1 MFEVEKIAR
10 GLEGI
15 ENSEDFFHELEKLEL
30 LYLPQDIELPEAI
43 KIVEIISGKNFPAGL
58 FLSIN
63 WGNQMAL
70 RENNEKTQ
78 DNERVILSNLKPNGR
93 LVPFINITQKLAIIG
108 EKSVKIVEKH
118 NVNFR
123 KINSLSLE
131 LYEIDDKRISN
142 HRADFCESTINPY
155 TYLSNIY
162 LFICSA
168 ILGRMKEILKM
179 SFKYSNER
187 IQGGKPIISYFAI
200 KEKIFKI
207 LEFIEVVDSAISE
220 IAKTKDKSKSTP
232 KIVYLT
238 KYIVRESVI
247 CSSESIQIF
256 GGYGYMKEFKVEK
269 FFRET
274 ETIKN
279 LLELEKQ
286 NLPIPE
292 ML

>member
-1 MFEVEKIAR
+1 MFEIEKIAK

-15 ENSEDFFHELEKLEL
+15 ERSEDFLPELEKLEI
-30 LYLPQDIELPEAI
+30 LYLPQDIELHEAI
-43 KIVEIISGKNFPAGL
+43 KIVEIISEKNFPAGL

-63 WGNQMAL
+63 WGNQMSL
-70 RENNEKTQ
+70 REFNEKTYN
-78 DNERVILSNLKPNGR
+78 NERLILSNLKPNGKI
-93 LVPFINITQKLAIIG
+93 VPFLERTEKLAIIG
-108 EKSVKIVEKH
+108 EKNIKLGEKQ

-131 LYEIDDKRISN
+131 LYEIDDKKTAKSEG
-142 HRADFCESTINPY
+142 DFYEITANPY
-155 TYLSNIY
+155 SYLSNIY
-162 LFICSA
+162 LFIGSA
-168 ILGRMKEILKM
+168 ILGRMKEIFRM
-179 SFKYSNER
+179 SLNYSNER

-220 IAKTKDKSKSTP
+220 IAKTKDKSKSIP

-238 KYIVRESVI
+238 KYIVRESVL

-256 GGYGYMKEFKVEK
+256 GGYGYMKDFKVEK